1 MMDSK
6 GVVYKQRGDELP
18 HHKQQVAREDG
29 PDIPHTKELKDVVA
43 HVKPHALIGL
53 TGRGP
58 AFTEVHSPDTYSPSL
73 LMKALDL
80 FICFSILLRVCR
92 TFILDNKQGRS
103 DCLTSLF
110 GQG

>member
-29 PDIPHTKELKDVVA
+29 PDIPHTKDLKEVVA

-58 AFTEVHSPDTYSPSL
+58 AFTEVSASSKSIS
-73 LMKALDL
+73 KAALQVMQP
-80 FICFSILLRVCR
+80 FSAIPIAACCCSRR
-92 TFILDNKQGRS
+92 KS
-103 DCLTSLF
+103 
-110 GQG
+110 

>member
-18 HHKQQVAREDG
+18 PHKKVVARENG
-29 PDIPHTKELKDVVA
+29 PDIPHTKDLKEVVA

-58 AFTEVHSPDTYSPSL
+58 AFTEVRSTRR
-73 LMKALDL
+73 
-80 FICFSILLRVCR
+80 ILPPRGL
-92 TFILDNKQGRS
+92 TPILP
-103 DCLTSLF
+103 
-110 GQG
+110 